1 LGNSLFYLDPLKI
14 FSYTP
19 VLLALSDYGVRHKR
33 KIIGQNGLCPVRL
46 APVFNL
52 QKKIFIGRSF
62 MGRVAIIGVGQSA
75 FVRGYPGSIRELAFE
90 GFKECMADAQVSVK
104 EIDASVICSAPEY
117 DKQRSPAGVFAE
129 YLGLTPQ
136 PTFYVETLCSSS
148 STGVKL
154 AYSLIKSGLHDVVVV
169 LGFQKMSEIS
179 SAESQERMGRGADI
193 QWESPFGT
201 MMPAYYAM
209 YARAH
214 MKKYGTT
221 PEDLALIRVKAS
233 TYGQI
238 NEKAVYRKPVALDMF
253 SDPQSPMS
261 GPVAS
266 PLRVGD
272 CCANADG
279 SSCIILAS
287 EEKAKALSKKP
298 VWILG
303 VGAASSP
310 VNMAGR
316 ALFTG
321 LAVGEEA
328 GKQAYKMAGVSPK
341 DVDVA
346 EVHDCFTIAE
356 MMAYE
361 NLGFAKPGEGKD
373 LIKSKETYKEGIIP
387 VNVDGGLLSKG
398 HPIGATG
405 GSQIRTIVLQLRGQA
420 GDMQVKNPEIGLVHN
435 IGGVGL
441 YGNVTILGRS

>member
-1 LGNSLFYLDPLKI
+1 
-14 FSYTP
+14 
-19 VLLALSDYGVRHKR
+19 
-33 KIIGQNGLCPVRL
+33 
-46 APVFNL
+46 
-52 QKKIFIGRSF
+52 
-62 MGRVAIIGVGQSA
+62 MGKVGIIGVGQSA

-90 GFKECMADAQVSVK
+90 GYKEAMQDAQITTK
-104 EIDASVICSAPEY
+104 DIDASIICSAPEY

-129 YLGLTPQ
+129 YLGLIPQ
-136 PTFYVETLCSSS
+136 PTFYLESLCSSS
-148 STGVKL
+148 STGLKI
-154 AYSLIKSGLHDVVVV
+154 AYSLVKSGLHEVVAVI
-169 LGFQKMSEIS
+169 GFQKMSEIS

-209 YARAH
+209 FARAH
-214 MKKYGTT
+214 MEKFGTK
-221 PEDLALIRVKAS
+221 PDDLALIRVKAA

-238 NEKAVYRKPVALDMF
+238 NDKAVYRKPVTFEMF

-279 SSCIILAS
+279 SSCVIVAN
-287 EEKAKALSKKP
+287 EEKAKTFSKKP

-303 VGAASSP
+303 LGAASAS
-310 VNMAGR
+310 VNLTGR
-316 ALFTG
+316 ELFTG
-321 LAVGEEA
+321 LSVAQQAGE
-328 GKQAYKMAGVSPK
+328 KAYKMAGVTPK
-341 DVDVA
+341 DIDVA

-356 MMAYE
+356 LMAYE
-361 NLGFAKPGEGKD
+361 NLGFAEPGEGKE
-373 LIKSKETYKEGIIP
+373 LIKSKATYKEGSIP

-405 GSQIRTIVLQLRGQA
+405 GSQIRTVVMQLRGEA
-420 GDMQVKNPEIGLVHN
+420 GEMQVKDPEIGLVHN

-441 YGNVTILGRS
+441 YGNVTILGR

>member
-1 LGNSLFYLDPLKI
+1 MGKI
-14 FSYTP
+14 
-19 VLLALSDYGVRHKR
+19 G
-33 KIIGQNGLCPVRL
+33 
-46 APVFNL
+46 
-52 QKKIFIGRSF
+52 
-62 MGRVAIIGVGQSA
+62 IIGVGQSP
-75 FVRGYPGSIRELAFE
+75 FVRGYPGSIRELAFD
-90 GFKECMADAQVSVK
+90 GFKDAMEDAQISAK
-104 EIDASVICSAPEY
+104 DIDASIICSAPEY

-136 PTFYVETLCSSS
+136 PTFYLESLCSSS
-148 STGVKL
+148 SMGVRT
-154 AYSLIKSGLHDVVVV
+154 AYALVNSGLHDVVAVI
-169 LGFQKMSEIS
+169 GFQKMSEIS

-209 YARAH
+209 YARGH
-214 MKKYGTT
+214 MEKYGTT
-221 PEDLALIRVKAS
+221 PDDLALIRVKAA

-238 NEKAVYRKPVALDMF
+238 NEKAVYRKPVTFEMF
-253 SDPQSPMS
+253 QDPDSPMS

-279 SSCIILAS
+279 SSCVIVAN
-287 EEKAKALSKKP
+287 EEKAKAFSKKP

-303 VGAASSP
+303 LGSASTA

-316 ALFTG
+316 DLFSG
-321 LAVGEEA
+321 LTVAQQAGE
-328 GKQAYKMAGVSPK
+328 QAYKMAGISAK

-361 NLGFAKPGEGKD
+361 NLGFAKPGEGKE
-373 LIKSKETYKEGIIP
+373 LIKSKETYKEGSIP

-405 GSQIRTIVLQLRGQA
+405 GSQIRTIVLQLRGEA
-420 GDMQVKNPEIGLVHN
+420 GEMQVKDPEIGLVHN

-441 YGNVTILGRS
+441 YGNVTVLGR

>member
-1 LGNSLFYLDPLKI
+1 MSKVG
-14 FSYTP
+14 
-19 VLLALSDYGVRHKR
+19 
-33 KIIGQNGLCPVRL
+33 
-46 APVFNL
+46 
-52 QKKIFIGRSF
+52 
-62 MGRVAIIGVGQSA
+62 IIGVGQSA
-75 FVRGYPGSIRELAFE
+75 FVRGFPGSIRELAFE
-90 GFKECMADAQVSVK
+90 GYKECMADAKISVK
-104 EIDASVICSAPEY
+104 DIDATVVCSAPEY
-117 DKQRSPAGVFAE
+117 DKQRSPSGVLAE

-136 PTFYVETLCSSS
+136 PTFYLESLCSSS
-148 STGVKL
+148 STGLKV
-154 AYSLIKSGLHDVVVV
+154 AYSLVKSGLHDVVMVI
-169 LGFQKMSEIS
+169 GFQKMSEIS

-209 YARAH
+209 YARSH
-214 MKKYGTT
+214 MARYGTT

-238 NEKAVYRKPVALDMF
+238 NEKAVYRKAVAIEMF
-253 SDPQSPMS
+253 SDSQNPMS

-279 SSCIILAS
+279 CSCVIVAN

-303 VGAASSP
+303 VGAASAP

-316 ALFTG
+316 DLFTG
-321 LAVGEEA
+321 LAVAQEA
-328 GKQAYKMAGVSPK
+328 GKQAYKMAGVTPK
-341 DVDVA
+341 DIDVA

-361 NLGFAKPGEGKD
+361 NLGFAEPGGGKD
-373 LIKSKETYKEGIIP
+373 LIRSKETYKDGSIP

-405 GSQIRTIVLQLRGQA
+405 GSQIRTIVLQLRGEA
-420 GDMQVKNPEIGLVHN
+420 GSMQVRNPEIGLVHN

-441 YGNVTILGRS
+441 YGNVTILGRA